1 MFMFTTIYKSS
12 GKAKEEKRKS
22 TTKYLIWTFSAGD
35 ISSLADKNNYFLK
48 NHFPNYQKKKNDLRS
63 SG

>member
-1 MFMFTTIYKSS
+1 MFTTIYKSS
-12 GKAKEEKRKS
+12 GKVKEEKRKS

-48 NHFPNYQKKKNDLRS
+48 NHFSNYQKKKKNGLTI

>member
-1 MFMFTTIYKSS
+1 MFTTIYKSS
-12 GKAKEEKRKS
+12 GKVKEEKRKS

-48 NHFPNYQKKKNDLRS
+48 NHFSNYQKKKKV
-63 SG
+63 